1 MELKK
6 DMAVAQ
12 QTVGVS
18 SKATPV
24 DEQKSGGSADEK
36 DGSSL
41 EAIEGRLFAMSVDEL
56 IDLALE
62 FESSPMRYFSREV
75 LQ

>member
-24 DEQKSGGSADEK
+24 DETAGGGSAEK